1 MKTKNSREHVRSID
15 TRSNSGVSTEPLWT
29 IEDVSSYLRLKP
41 ETVRL
46 MARQSK
52 IPSIK
57 IGRVWRFRSL
67 EIKSWLQLQGA
78 SEEQPGAASTDKLHL

>member
-1 MKTKNSREHVRSID
+1 MKTKSSRQHVGSTNDPLNSAI
-15 TRSNSGVSTEPLWT
+15 STEPLWT
-29 IEDVSSYLRLKP
+29 VDDVSSYLRLKP

-67 EIKSWLQLQGA
+67 EIKSWLQLQGEA
-78 SEEQPGAASTDKLHL
+78 EEQTGAVV

>member
-1 MKTKNSREHVRSID
+1 MKTRGSHQTNHYDPSASYSD
-15 TRSNSGVSTEPLWT
+15 FTSTEPLWT
-29 IEDVSSYLRLKP
+29 VEDVSNFLRLKP

-57 IGRVWRFRSL
+57 VGRVWRFRSL
-67 EIKSWLQLQGA
+67 EIKSWLQLQRGQNEPT
-78 SEEQPGAASTDKLHL
+78 SVSV

>member
-1 MKTKNSREHVRSID
+1 MKQQRS
-15 TRSNSGVSTEPLWT
+15 RSNNGRDPELQFADRMTTEPLWT
-29 IEDVSSYLRLKP
+29 VEDVSTYLRLKP

-57 IGRVWRFRSL
+57 VGRVWRFRSL
-67 EIKSWLQLQGA
+67 EIRTWLQLQSDQNKAGVSA
-78 SEEQPGAASTDKLHL
+78 